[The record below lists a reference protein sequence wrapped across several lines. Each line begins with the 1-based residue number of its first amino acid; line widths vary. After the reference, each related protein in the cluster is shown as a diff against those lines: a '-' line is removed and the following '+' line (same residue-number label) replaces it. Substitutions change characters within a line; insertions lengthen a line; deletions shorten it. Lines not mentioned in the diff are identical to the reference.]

1 MQVALANRLIEII
14 CDHAASTYPHECCG
28 LLAGRV
34 DADTATITAV
44 HPSDNITQGDPTRG
58 FEVDPKLR
66 FDVMRALE
74 AQADGTEIIGHYHSH
89 PDHPAEP
96 SKTDLAMVY
105 EPAFI
110 SLICASTSAGAQD
123 LGAFRAN
130 ADVSGFDQLQI
141 ITAE

>member
-1 MQVALANRLIEII
+1 MQVVLADDLSRTIR
-14 CDHAASTYPHECCG
+14 DHAARAYPHECCG
-28 LLAGRV
+28 LLTGRLDT
-34 DADTATITAV
+34 DAATITAV
-44 HPSDNITQGDPTRG
+44 HPSDNVTQGDPTRG

-66 FDVMRALE
+66 FDVMRASE

-110 SLICASTSAGAQD
+110 WLICSATPKGAQD

-130 ADVSGFDQLQI
+130 AEVSGFDRLQI
-141 ITAE
+141 VAF

>member
-1 MQVALANRLIEII
+1 MRVVLAADLTQSIR
-14 CDHAASTYPHECCG
+14 DHATRAYPHECCG
-28 LLAGRV
+28 LLAGHL

-44 HPSDNITQGDPTRG
+44 HPSDNVTQGDPTHG

-74 AQADGTEIIGHYHSH
+74 AQADGTEIVGHYHSH
-89 PDHPAEP
+89 PNHPAEP

-110 SLICASTSAGAQD
+110 WLICASTSSGAQD
-123 LGAFRAN
+123 LRAFRAN
-130 ADVSGFDQLQI
+130 ADVSGFDRLQI
-141 ITAE
+141 VAP